1 MLTLPPS
8 VKIYVATEPVSAHKS
23 FDGLSVLVQSHFGH
37 DPLSGHLYVF
47 VNRRAHVV
55 QILFWDRHGFC
66 VVKKRLEAGTFRLVR
81 KPNGASTHVEVD
93 AAELAL
99 MLEGIDLAGAHRRK
113 RVSAPRP
120 SSRPARP

>member
-8 VKIYVATEPVSAHKS
+8 VKIYMATEPVSAHKS
-23 FDGLSVLVQSHFGH
+23 FDGLSALVQSHFGH

-47 VNRRAHVV
+47 VNRRRHVA

-66 VVKKRLEAGTFRLVR
+66 VVKKRLESGTFRPLR
-81 KPNGASTHVEVD
+81 APSGETTHVEVD

-99 MLEGIDLAGAHRRK
+99 MLEGIDLAGARRRK
-113 RVSAPRP
+113 RYHAQSPP
-120 SSRPARP
+120 SVAAHP